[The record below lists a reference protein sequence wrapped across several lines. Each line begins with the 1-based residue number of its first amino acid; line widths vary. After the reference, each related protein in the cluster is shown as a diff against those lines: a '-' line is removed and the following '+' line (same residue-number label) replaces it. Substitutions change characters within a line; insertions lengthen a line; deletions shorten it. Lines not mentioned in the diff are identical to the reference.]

1 MRLFNSTHRDTTTG
15 GMDSRRPGVYS
26 ELRQE
31 STSIRDSRIPRK
43 PIPRASVNDGTELIA
58 TSYWQSSSDPF
69 VERKPTEQLHVASPN
84 TKRRPRLSSI
94 TLRLRHIFLVYLFIL
109 LPLAAIT
116 MALLIVVYDNRLPR
130 TEDLTCGGLVINYG
144 ASQLTSLSTW
154 ISTIAS
160 LLTPAFMA
168 LFSYPVARAMTGDTM
183 KQSMKE
189 LPSPYQT
196 GMLVELLSGSLLPL
210 WTSMTHMLSRHRPKI
225 SPLVHLCYA
234 GLFGGV
240 LFAILTQL
248 ADFWLHQA
256 TQSILY
262 SLSQP
267 LPTADYGRQ
276 LSTKCQDFYANNG
289 ASRITC
295 TGQLFDSE
303 GLNLPCT
310 VVCGE
315 YDLYPANSTEGYLI
329 ANSLPASSTIQ
340 TVDTFDG
347 RSLVALF
354 PSNVNINTT
363 WKANTIAAETKCES
377 LFDKCD
383 FSRLPEQ
390 EGIAFRCGPEVPP
403 VAYNASGAV
412 PFNVSLQMAGYNLH
426 TLLSNE
432 AARETPEVIQNPWTF
447 GVGMQLDYVGS
458 SENIPENDN
467 LYFGGNIIFALV
479 MCNTTTYDIEYST
492 HITSSI
498 ATNPI
503 TVNKIDRSS
512 LDIQNTVQGHILHA
526 TDNAMQYVE
535 RAMQTAIFS
544 AQNASAVLPRFEEEY
559 SKVALGFAAPAFDSM
574 ETIERSTN
582 EQIVVSCVEKSPLW
596 SLVGLVGI
604 YIALATVLLIIA
616 IRASDNEEFRS
627 AQSQLSITGLAAR
640 AFNEKPQQRGHQH
653 HKDSNVELLFEE
665 TRGRYRTEADNL
677 RGLDERRVRFRWNET
692 SGWQYALAEEKDFR
706 T

>member
-1 MRLFNSTHRDTTTG
+1 
-15 GMDSRRPGVYS
+15 MDSRRPSAYS

-31 STSIRDSRIPRK
+31 LTSIRSSQIQRK
-43 PIPRASVNDGTELIA
+43 PIPNAFVNDGTELTA
-58 TSYWQSSSDPF
+58 ASDWQSSSDPF
-69 VERKPTEQLHVASPN
+69 VERKPLEQQHVVLSN
-84 TKRRPRLSSI
+84 DRRRSRISI
-94 TLRLRHIFLVYLFIL
+94 ATLQLRHVCLVYLLIL
-109 LPLAAIT
+109 LPLVAIT
-116 MALLIVVYDNRLPR
+116 LALLIVVYNNRLPR
-130 TEDLTCGGLVINYG
+130 TEDLTCGGLVIDYG

-154 ISTIAS
+154 ISTVAS

-168 LFSYPVARAMTGDTM
+168 LFSYPVARAMTRDTT
-183 KQSMKE
+183 KRSMKG

-210 WTSMTHMLSRHRPKI
+210 WTSLTHMLSRRRPKI
-225 SPLVHLCYA
+225 SPLVYLCYA

-248 ADFWLHQA
+248 ADFWLHRA
-256 TQSILY
+256 THSILY

-267 LPTADYGRQ
+267 LAAANYGRQ
-276 LSTKCQDFYANNG
+276 LSTQCQDFYANDG
-289 ASRITC
+289 ASQIAC

-329 ANSLPASSTIQ
+329 ANSLPASSTLQ

-347 RSLVALF
+347 QSIVGLF
-354 PSNVNINTT
+354 PSDVNINTT
-363 WKANTIAAETKCES
+363 WRAHTVGVETKCES

-383 FSRLPEQ
+383 FSRLPEL
-390 EGIAFRCGPEVPP
+390 EAIPFRCGPEVPP
-403 VAYNASGAV
+403 VVYNASGAV
-412 PFNVSLQMAGYNLH
+412 PFNVSLQMAGYNLQ
-426 TLLSNE
+426 TLLSTDS
-432 AARETPEVIQNPWTF
+432 AREAPEVIQNPWTF
-447 GVGMQLDYVGS
+447 GVSMQLDYVGS
-458 SENIPENDN
+458 SESIPENDN
-467 LYFGGNIIFALV
+467 LYFGGNMIFALV

-492 HITSSI
+492 HMTSSI

-503 TVNKIDRSS
+503 TVDKIDRSS
-512 LDIQNTVQGHILHA
+512 LNIQNTVQGHILHA
-526 TDNAMQYVE
+526 TENAMQYVE

-559 SKVALGFAAPAFDSM
+559 SKVALGFAAPAFHPM

-596 SLVGLVGI
+596 SLVGLVGV

-616 IRASDNEEFRS
+616 IQASDNQEFRS
-627 AQSQLSITGLAAR
+627 AQSQLSIAGLAAR
-640 AFNEKPQQRGHQH
+640 AFNEKPQQRGHQRH
-653 HKDSNVELLFEE
+653 RDSSGELLFEE
-665 TRGRYRTEADNL
+665 NRGRYQAEADNL
-677 RGLDERRVRFRWNET
+677 RSVDERRVRFRWDET
-692 SGWQYALAEEKDFR
+692 SGWQYALAEEKNLR